1 MGKQN
6 NTSFS
11 RKIRSFVKREGR
23 LTAGQSRALQQL
35 WPIYGVSMSAG
46 VQNFSSLFARNAKTV
61 LEIGFGNGSSLLS
74 MAQQQPHLNFIG
86 IEVHRPGVGA
96 LLMSIEREAV
106 KNIRIYQEDAVEVL
120 QHCIADQSLYRLQL
134 YFPDP
139 WQKKKHHKR
148 RILQPAFVDLVRRK
162 LKPGGIFHLAT
173 DWQDYAEYML
183 LTMDS
188 SVGFTNLAGA
198 NNLQKNPII
207 VLPLNLSSEDKNSG
221 IEFMI

>member
-1 MGKQN
+1 
-6 NTSFS
+6 
-11 RKIRSFVKREGR
+11 
-23 LTAGQSRALQQL
+23 
-35 WPIYGVSMSAG
+35 MSAG

-198 NNLQKNPII
+198 NNFAEKPDHRPTTKFEQRGQKLGHRVYDLIYQR
-207 VLPLNLSSEDKNSG
+207 
-221 IEFMI
+221 